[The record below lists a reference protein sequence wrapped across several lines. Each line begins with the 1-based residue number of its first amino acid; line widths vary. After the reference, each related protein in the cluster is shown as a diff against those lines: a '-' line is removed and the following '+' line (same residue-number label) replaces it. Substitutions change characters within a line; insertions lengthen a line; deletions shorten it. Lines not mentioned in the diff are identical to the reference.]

1 MAAWTVYFRYGG
13 CWTGGVVEIDAPA
26 VPVRFLNT
34 IRLVPSRYPSTGIL
48 DVVAGPEDLD
58 AIIELES
65 WTNDRISTE
74 IGSLHRLP
82 PEDWVTGKPMSSVIM
97 AAFCHPRTEG
107 ARFSGRDR
115 GAWYAGRTLSTA
127 HAEVIYHRTQDL
139 AEIGVFDTFVQVRA
153 YKADFNSVFQDIRA
167 ERREFTPLYDPHS
180 YIASQAFGRTV
191 FESGSSGIVYR
202 SVRAPSG
209 ECIVCFRPKLVKNV
223 RQGAHFEYRW
233 SGSPE
238 PKVRQLQ

>member
-1 MAAWTVYFRYGG
+1 MA
-13 CWTGGVVEIDAPA
+13 GVVEIDTPA

-34 IRLVPSRYPSTGIL
+34 IRLVPTRYPSTGIL
-48 DVVAGPEDLD
+48 DVVTGPEDLD

-74 IGSLHRLP
+74 VGILHRLP
-82 PEDWVTGKPMSSVIM
+82 PEDWVMGKPMSSVIM
-97 AAFCHPRTEG
+97 AAFCHPRTGG
-107 ARFSGRDR
+107 ARFTGGDR

-127 HAEVIYHRTQDL
+127 HAEVVYHRTQEL

-153 YKADFNSVFQDIRA
+153 YKADFNAAFHDIRA
-167 ERREFTPLYDPHS
+167 ERRELAPLYDPDS
-180 YIASQAFGRTV
+180 YIASQAFGRAL
-191 FESGSSGIVYR
+191 FEDGSNGIVYR
-202 SVRAPSG
+202 SVRDPRG
-209 ECIVCFRPKLVKNV
+209 ECIVCFRPKLVKSV

-238 PKVRQLQ
+238 PKVRQLP